1 MAESGHVINVNNL
14 KKARDFAVGWAG
26 SYQPTNPHLDIA
38 AMSALA
44 VAAEAEL
51 DSVQSQK
58 TPYRNATAAADDA
71 FAGLTKLTVRV
82 QKAAKASGAPASFL
96 DDLDTP
102 ARKIKGQRA
111 TSAVKNDPNTPVD
124 ESKQSVST
132 SQMSRQQ
139 RIEHLDE
146 MRSLLESQP
155 LYKPNETEL
164 QTSSLKTLGVDLQ
177 TKVDTIS
184 TTFVPFSNAL
194 SSRDDVLYTNTSNVY
209 KTGTLFKAYVES
221 AFGRN
226 STEWNQVKS
235 LEFRNLKRT
244 K

>member
-1 MAESGHVINVNNL
+1 MLVT
-14 KKARDFAVGWAG
+14 D
-26 SYQPTNPHLDIA
+26 
-38 AMSALA
+38 
-44 VAAEAEL
+44 AEAQL
-51 DSVQSQK
+51 DSVQTQK

-71 FAGLTKLTVRV
+71 FAGLSKLVVRV

-96 DDLDTP
+96 DDLETP
-102 ARKIKGQRA
+102 ARKIKGLRA
-111 TSAVKNDPNTPVD
+111 TPAVQDDPNTPVD
-124 ESKQSVST
+124 ESKQSVSA

-155 LYKPNETEL
+155 LYTPNEVEL
-164 QTSSLKTLGVDLQ
+164 QTGSLKTLGADLQ
-177 TKVDTIS
+177 TKVDTIL

-194 SSRDDVLYTNTSNVY
+194 ASRDDVLYTNAANVF
-209 KTGTLFKAYVES
+209 KTGSLFKTYVEA

-226 STEWNQVKS
+226 STEWNQIKG
-235 LEFRNLKRT
+235 LEFRDLKRT